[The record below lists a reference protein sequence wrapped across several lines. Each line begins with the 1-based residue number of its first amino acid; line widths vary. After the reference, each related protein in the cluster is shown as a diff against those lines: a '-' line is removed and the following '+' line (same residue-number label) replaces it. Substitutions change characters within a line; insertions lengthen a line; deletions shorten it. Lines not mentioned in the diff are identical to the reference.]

1 MHENEESQLAQL
13 LRMRRHQAPPPEYFE
28 NFLREFQE
36 RQRAEL
42 LRRPAWRIAMER
54 LGTRLN
60 ESYHALFGP
69 FSPAHF
75 SYAGASVAVLA
86 IAALYTANML
96 QHPGGASGIAANEI
110 ATGRPLS
117 LESPQQWESA
127 VALHRQ
133 TAPVSMD
140 AYGDMGAQRNFE
152 LLERA
157 SRQGNAFFE
166 LTPEQ
171 VLALQRDR
179 RTAPPSTPT
188 RQHPH
193 YILDARPATYEPPV
207 SF

>member
-1 MHENEESQLAQL
+1 MHENEESQLSQL

-42 LRRPAWRIAMER
+42 LRRPAWRIALER
-54 LGTRLN
+54 LGTRMN

-69 FSPAHF
+69 FSPAHL

-86 IAALYTANML
+86 IAAVYTTNML
-96 QHPGGASGIAANEI
+96 QHPGGASGIAAN
-110 ATGRPLS
+110 RPLS
-117 LESPQQWESA
+117 LDAPQQLENA

-133 TAPVSMD
+133 SAPVSLD
-140 AYGDMGAQRNFE
+140 AYGDLGSQRSFE
-152 LLERA
+152 LLQRA
-157 SRQGNAFFE
+157 SRFE
-166 LTPEQ
+166 FTPEQ

-179 RTAPPSTPT
+179 RTAAPTTPT